1 MKSKKIAVSIMVVV
15 CVTWI
20 VAVFYDGKLP
30 DKIPS
35 HWNIDGE
42 INGYMTKPWGVYM
55 LPLMST
61 VLSMILWYLPKIAP
75 KGFKL
80 DSARKAYN
88 IIIFVMSVFLLAIMV
103 MIFEAALDNTL
114 NTTQFVFTMVG
125 SLFVII
131 GNYLSK
137 VPKNFFFGIRTPWTL
152 SSDKVWYQT
161 HRVGSW
167 IFIVCGML
175 VIFVSLMGLSQNFTV
190 ALLVSAGLLPV
201 IYSLISYYKIEGF
214 QTNKIE

>member
-1 MKSKKIAVSIMVVV
+1 MKSKKIAVSLIVVI

-20 VAVFYDGKLP
+20 VAVLYYGKLP
-30 DKIPS
+30 EKIPS

-55 LPLMST
+55 FPLMST
-61 VLSMILWYLPKIAP
+61 VLSVILWFLPKVAP

-88 IIIFVMSVFLLAIMV
+88 IIIFVMSVFLFAIMV
-103 MIFEAALDNTL
+103 MTFEAALDNTL

-125 SLFVII
+125 ALFVII

-175 VIFVSLMGLSQNFTV
+175 VIFSSLMGVQQNYIV
-190 ALLVSAGLLPV
+190 VLLMSAGLLPV
-201 IYSLISYYKIEGF
+201 IYSLFSYYKIEGF
-214 QTNKIE
+214 NNKKA